1 MPPNVMNARELADLL
16 GLTLG
21 TIYKKV
27 RRGEIP
33 VVRIGRSV
41 RFPRD
46 EIERWLHE
54 EMRAEPGGV
63 SSLTDPGR
71 FTATTCGGLR
81 LDLRREALYGG

>member
-1 MPPNVMNARELADLL
+1 MPSNVMNARELADLL

-46 EIERWLHE
+46 EIERWLRE
-54 EMRAEPGGV
+54 EMRAEPGGAP
-63 SSLTDPGR
+63 LADPGR
-71 FTATTCGGLR
+71 FTVTPCGGLR
-81 LDLRREALYGG
+81 VDLRREALCRG